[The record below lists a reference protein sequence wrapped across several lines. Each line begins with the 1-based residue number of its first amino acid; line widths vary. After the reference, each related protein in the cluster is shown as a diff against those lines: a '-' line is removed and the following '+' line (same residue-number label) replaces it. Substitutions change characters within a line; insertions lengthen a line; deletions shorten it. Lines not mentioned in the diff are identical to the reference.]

1 MAKESPMPD
10 TETTVAN
17 GAVESPEGRRA
28 RQAAED
34 VAAWEAAFA
43 AANASAD
50 DRPTDPAQAGV

>member
-1 MAKESPMPD
+1 MPD

-17 GAVESPEGRRA
+17 GGVESPEGRRA

-43 AANASAD
+43 AANAPAD
-50 DRPTDPAQAGV
+50 DRPTDPAEAGV